1 MAMVCPS
8 CSGELVELDRSG
20 VRIDACRNCRGVWL
34 DRGELDRILERERQV
49 VGAADDE
56 EFIRE
61 MTGGGGK
68 SSKPSYGFDTRTAE
82 KIYSDYRHHKQHKKR
97 KKSFLDELFD

>member
-1 MAMVCPS
+1 MAMKCPS
-8 CSGELVELDRSG
+8 CGGELLELDRSG
-20 VRIDACRNCRGVWL
+20 IKIDACRNCRGVWL
-34 DRGELDRILERERQV
+34 DRGELDNILERERQV
-49 VGAADDE
+49 VGGADDE

-68 SSKPSYGFDTRTAE
+68 ERKSGYGFDTHTAE
-82 KIYSDYRHHKQHKKR
+82 QIYTDYRQHKQHKKR